1 MTESGNGGQTI
12 AITAS
17 VNSDMSQG
25 HRETFKIVSDKN
37 TSFYKEITVS
47 QAAFK
52 FDTAAETLNKY
63 AAMNPEVQTVTVG
76 ECDGTWDVFEELDW
90 IEVSQS
96 GNDLIIKANNNV
108 KTSAN
113 QGTIEVRSQYYDS
126 QNDQLKKVIT
136 VSQAAFKFDT
146 ASETLNPY
154 AALNPTSQTV
164 TVGEC
169 DGTWNVYEELDW
181 IEVSTSGNVLTIT
194 AKDNVTASANKGTIE
209 VRSEYWNQNNALK
222 KVINVSQAAYQF
234 SVEKTSVTIAAA
246 GGSQAVSVTCTGNY
260 TVSSDEAWL
269 TVSKIGGVTITATAN
284 DATEQ
289 RKAKVTVT
297 SSDNTS
303 LTKTIT
309 VTQEAKP
316 AEPATRSRR

>member
-1 MTESGNGGQTI
+1 MPLSST
-12 AITAS
+12 
-17 VNSDMSQG
+17 
-25 HRETFKIVSDKN
+25 
-37 TSFYKEITVS
+37 
-47 QAAFK
+47 
-52 FDTAAETLNKY
+52 
-63 AAMNPEVQTVTVG
+63 
-76 ECDGTWDVFEELDW
+76 
-90 IEVSQS
+90 
-96 GNDLIIKANNNV
+96 
-108 KTSAN
+108 
-113 QGTIEVRSQYYDS
+113 QGTLKIICLSGSTILSKTPASTRSCLFS
-126 QNDQLKKVIT
+126 IT
-136 VSQAAFKFDT
+136 GS
-146 ASETLNPY
+146 
-154 AALNPTSQTV
+154 
-164 TVGEC
+164 
-169 DGTWNVYEELDW
+169 
-181 IEVSTSGNVLTIT
+181 
-194 AKDNVTASANKGTIE
+194 
-209 VRSEYWNQNNALK
+209 
-222 KVINVSQAAYQF
+222 